1 MDRNVVG
8 GNIEPV
14 GPKRDAQG
22 GRVHWI
28 IRSAN
33 ALILPDKPRKLLSVM
48 AILVLAAMSL
58 AACKAQATS
67 EADQFV
73 VTAIAPDLSS
83 SWRTA
88 NPADQG
94 LNADR
99 LTGLVETIEEFNY
112 NIDSV
117 TVIRNGYIVADAY
130 FPPFEPNTKHVIHSI
145 TKSIVSALVGIA
157 IDRGYIQGVD
167 QPVLDFFPQE
177 MAVSLDVE
185 KQAITLEH
193 LLTMSSG
200 LECRDSYLYRW
211 RGLNELRASA
221 DWVQFMLDLPLVDRP
236 GSRFEYCNGG
246 SFLLSAVIQ
255 EATGVSALE
264 FARAN
269 LFEPLGITDVV
280 WPANP
285 QGINIGWGEMRMKPH
300 DMAKIGQLYLN
311 DGQWEGAQVIP
322 ADWVEAS
329 TQAHIVAATLSDG
342 YGYQWWVDDGGYY
355 MALGYQGQFIFVVP
369 DKNIVVVFTSEL
381 AEVDFFIPERLL
393 NEFILEPL
401 P

>member
-1 MDRNVVG
+1 M
-8 GNIEPV
+8 
-14 GPKRDAQG
+14 
-22 GRVHWI
+22 
-28 IRSAN
+28 
-33 ALILPDKPRKLLSVM
+33 
-48 AILVLAAMSL
+48 
-58 AACKAQATS
+58 
-67 EADQFV
+67 
-73 VTAIAPDLSS
+73 
-83 SWRTA
+83 
-88 NPADQG
+88 
-94 LNADR
+94 
-99 LTGLVETIEEFNY
+99 
-112 NIDSV
+112 
-117 TVIRNGYIVADAY
+117 
-130 FPPFEPNTKHVIHSI
+130 
-145 TKSIVSALVGIA
+145 
-157 IDRGYIQGVD
+157 
-167 QPVLDFFPQE
+167 
-177 MAVSLDVE
+177 SLDVE